1 LVKLA
6 HYAVVY
12 GRPVT
17 FYPAAVFAVD
27 RVDGV
32 TGGSVTVVA
41 DTAVVDSVG
50 QTGRCLHKRLS
61 KRYQIDRQIRAAR
74 RTAVSSAPMTS
85 LCVQLLFSAPSADL
99 HSRAAFDCEK
109 GVGPITGDLGVNPS
123 PS

>member
-1 LVKLA
+1 M
-6 HYAVVY
+6 
-12 GRPVT
+12 
-17 FYPAAVFAVD
+17 
-27 RVDGV
+27 
-32 TGGSVTVVA
+32 TVVA

-50 QTGRCLHKRLS
+50 QTGRRRCLQKRLS